1 MKVDLTGP
9 LFSSRET
16 ATKEYR
22 QAKAEGNA
30 EKAKKKALECA
41 KITKVLAEK
50 VPSQKNAYLEKAEKW
65 ERMAG
70 NVENSIRAQREG
82 NPRSGKTGG
91 RAGSS
96 PGNRTGGGRG
106 GSGSGNG
113 NSGGAEVEGED
124 ELLAQAEALIEKSSV
139 RWDDIGGLE
148 EVKRLM
154 KETIA
159 IAGLRKPS
167 SIKPWK
173 GIMLFGPPGT
183 GKTLLAAA
191 AAGSLDA
198 DFFNVKADNVLSKY
212 FGESSKLVSALYKA
226 ARNHAP
232 SIVFID
238 EFDSISLSREG
249 DTSESSRRLLSTLLA
264 ELDGLQDKK
273 SNRLMLTLAATN
285 TPWDLDAAVLS
296 RFPRR
301 IMVPLPDKSACKE
314 IIKIHIKDLDAS
326 KLDLDKLAS
335 TCVEKFYAGRD
346 LQNLCQQ
353 AMWNMIREENKD
365 LDKLAELPYKELE
378 KRKLNITSLKFD
390 YFETAFEK
398 IRSPLTKAQL
408 AKYEKWNEEFG
419 G

>member
-9 LFSSRET
+9 LYSSLEN
-16 ATKEYR
+16 ATEEYK
-22 QAKAEGNA
+22 QAKAGGDIG
-30 EKAKKKALECA
+30 KAKKKALECSR
-41 KITKVLAEK
+41 IMKVLAEK
-50 VPSQKNAYLEKAEKW
+50 TPSQKDAYLKKAEKW
-65 ERMAG
+65 ERLADNMKNAILERKKIPTGSGRESRKIG
-70 NVENSIRAQREG
+70 NGTGNKRGGEN
-82 NPRSGKTGG
+82 
-91 RAGSS
+91 GSS
-96 PGNRTGGGRG
+96 EEGEVET
-106 GSGSGNG
+106 
-113 NSGGAEVEGED
+113 GAEFISY
-124 ELLAQAEALIEKSSV
+124 AESLIAKSNV

-148 EVKRLM
+148 EAKLLM

-159 IAGLRKPS
+159 IAGLQKPE

-198 DFFNVKADNVLSKY
+198 TFFDIKADKVLSKY
-212 FGESSKLVSALYKA
+212 FGESSKLVSALYSA
-226 ARNHAP
+226 ARKHSP

-238 EFDSISLSREG
+238 EFDAISLSREG
-249 DTSESSRRLLSTLLA
+249 DISESSRRLLSTLLS

-273 SNRLMLTLAATN
+273 SDRLLLTLAATN
-285 TPWDLDAAVLS
+285 TPWDLDPAVLS

-301 IMVPLPDKSACKE
+301 IKVSLPDKTACKE

-335 TCVEKFYAGRD
+335 TCVEKFYSGRD

-353 AMWNMIREENKD
+353 AVWNMIRQENKN
-365 LDKLAELPYKELE
+365 LDSLADLPYVELR
-378 KRKLNITSLKFD
+378 KRKLNITSLKHE
-390 YFETAFEK
+390 YFEAAFEK
-398 IRSPLTKAQL
+398 IRSPLTKGQL
-408 AKYEKWNEEFG
+408 EKYEKWDEEFG

>member
-9 LFSSRET
+9 LYSSLEN
-16 ATKEYR
+16 ATKEYK
-22 QAKAEGNA
+22 QAKAGGDVGQ
-30 EKAKKKALECA
+30 AKKKALECS
-41 KITKVLAEK
+41 KIMKVLAEK
-50 VPSQKNAYLEKAEKW
+50 IPSQKEAYLEKAGKW
-65 ERMAG
+65 ERLAN
-70 NVENSIRAQREG
+70 NVENAILERKNAPTG
-82 NPRSGKTGG
+82 SGRGG
-91 RAGSS
+91 RKT
-96 PGNRTGGGRG
+96 GNRTGSRTEG
-106 GSGSGNG
+106 GSGS
-113 NSGGAEVEGED
+113 SGED
-124 ELLAQAEALIEKSSV
+124 EVETGDEFISYAESLIAKSNV

-148 EVKRLM
+148 EVKFLM

-159 IAGLRKPS
+159 IAGLQKPA

-198 DFFNVKADNVLSKY
+198 TFFDIKADKVLSKY
-212 FGESSKLVSALYKA
+212 FGESSKLVSALYSA
-226 ARNHAP
+226 ARKHAP

-238 EFDSISLSREG
+238 EFDAISLSREG
-249 DTSESSRRLLSTLLA
+249 DTSESSRRLLSTLLS

-273 SNRLMLTLAATN
+273 SDRLMLTLAATN
-285 TPWDLDAAVLS
+285 TPWDLDPAVLS

-301 IMVPLPDKSACKE
+301 IKVPLPDRITCRE

-335 TCVEKFYAGRD
+335 TCVEKFYSGRD

-353 AMWNMIREENKD
+353 AVWNMVRQENKNLDRLAD
-365 LDKLAELPYKELE
+365 LPYAELN
-378 KRKLNITSLKFD
+378 KRKLNVTPLKHE
-390 YFETAFEK
+390 YFEAAFEM

-408 AKYEKWNEEFG
+408 EKYEKWDKEFG